1 MTETTEYMCKF
12 LMGAWAIVV
21 VMLML
26 YWIVLG
32 VKKTF
37 WSFKR

>member
-1 MTETTEYMCKF
+1 MTETTEYVLKF

-21 VMLML
+21 GMLIL

-32 VKKTF
+32 VKKTG
-37 WSFKR
+37 WCWR